1 MINTPFNE
9 AVATIHSR
17 GFKIRSWAW
26 KIAHLAHDS
35 MMSCQSK
42 SVGSAARGWRKEGA
56 RRVEDQEEGRPV
68 VDITCG
74 AWQMTTDETHE
85 RVR

>member
-1 MINTPFNE
+1 
-9 AVATIHSR
+9 
-17 GFKIRSWAW
+17 
-26 KIAHLAHDS
+26 

-85 RVR
+85 RVT